1 MTSSRNSR
9 SIFKDFL
16 KRYRANQLRGK
27 ESDDQQDADQ
37 KDADQKDAGQKS
49 DAAISPLDP
58 KGKRAKD
65 KDPEAKKKAKQR
77 RREYLRLYVRQLW
90 PHWKSVTLLLV
101 LSLVIAGLDVVQPLF
116 VRNIIDQILLN
127 TGLDSTAK
135 LSALNQI
142 GFMFLGVIVLGQI
155 LSVTRSYRQEQL
167 NIRVILGLRR
177 SLFDRMLRL
186 PLETLSN
193 MKTGGIISRLTDD
206 VNTTTGLLQMAV
218 ISPTVAVIRLLVAI
232 GILLFI
238 NWQLALSA
246 IGIIPCVMAMSMIFL
261 NRIRPIYREIRR
273 DVSEVDG
280 RVGEAFQGIRA
291 VRTFRGEL
299 REEKDYAVGHHTI
312 TRKRLFARRR
322 ELLLWTT
329 WGFLLAIIGL
339 VIVWFGGYK
348 NIRGTASIGDIMAFQ
363 VYVFMLLNPVWQIVE
378 SFSEL
383 QRSMAA
389 MERVF
394 EVLEMPPDK
403 VDRPGAIL
411 APSEIHSI
419 QLHDVSFAYE
429 NDEMVLKNIDLTIQG
444 GMTVALVGRSGAG
457 KTTLTDLAA
466 RFYDPTHGQILIN
479 GIDLREFQLESLRQL
494 FGIVQQEVFLFDGT
508 ISQNI
513 AYGRPSASEEEILD
527 AARRANADE
536 FIRKLPHGYDSVIG
550 ERGVKLSGGQRQRL
564 SIARSLLADPAILI
578 LDEATSNLD
587 SESEQL
593 IQRSL
598 RELLKDRTTLVIAH
612 RLSTIT
618 HADLIV
624 VMEAGRIVETG
635 SHQQLLRQGGLYSEM
650 VERQNSAFDDWAD
663 VR

>member
-1 MTSSRNSR
+1 MNSR
-9 SIFKDFL
+9 KKSRSLFHDFVQ
-16 KRYRANQLRGK
+16 RYRRG
-27 ESDDQQDADQ
+27 EL
-37 KDADQKDAGQKS
+37 KS
-49 DAAISPLDP
+49 KSEDLH
-58 KGKRAKD
+58 G
-65 KDPEAKKKAKQR
+65 PEAATSKKPDKETKQQR
-77 RREYLRLYVRQLW
+77 RAYLRLYVRQLW
-90 PHWKSVTLLLV
+90 PYWKTVVGLLI
-101 LSLVIAGLDVVQPLF
+101 LSLITAGLEVIQPLF
-116 VRNIIDQILLN
+116 VRHIIDNILLVESA
-127 TGLDSTAK
+127 TLDQK
-135 LSALNQI
+135 LSWLHQVGLVMLSAI
-142 GFMFLGVIVLGQI
+142 IVSQI
-155 LSVTRSYRQEQL
+155 LSVTRNYRQEQL

-218 ISPTVAVIRLLVAI
+218 ISPTVAIIRLLVAV
-232 GILLFI
+232 GILFFL
-238 NWQLALSA
+238 NWQLALAA
-246 IGIIPCVMAMSMIFL
+246 IGIIPCVMTMSMLFL

-299 REEKDYAVGHHTI
+299 REELDYAVGHHAI
-312 TRKRLFARRR
+312 VRKRLFARRR
-322 ELLLWTT
+322 ELLLWTS
-329 WGFLLAIIGL
+329 WGMLLALIGL
-339 VIVWFGGYK
+339 VIVWFGGYM
-348 NIRGTASIGDIMAFQ
+348 NLRGNASVGDIMAFQ
-363 VYVFMLLNPVWQIVE
+363 VYTFMLLNPVWQIVE

-394 EVLEMPPDK
+394 EVLETPPDK
-403 VDRPGAIL
+403 VDRTDARE
-411 APSEIHSI
+411 APEVVETL
-419 QLHDVSFAYE
+419 QLSNVSFAY
-429 NDEMVLKNIDLTIQG
+429 DPGKDVLKDLNLTIDG

-457 KTTLTDLAA
+457 KTTLTDLVA
-466 RFYDPTHGQILIN
+466 RFYDPTEGAILLN
-479 GIDLREFQLESLRQL
+479 GIDLRDFQLESLRRL

-508 ISQNI
+508 IRENI
-513 AYGRPSASEEEILD
+513 AYGRPTASMEEVVD
-527 AARRANADE
+527 AARRANCHE
-536 FIRKLPHGYDSVIG
+536 FIDQLELGYDSIIG

-598 RELLKDRTTLVIAH
+598 QELLRGRTTFVIAH

-624 VMEAGRIVETG
+624 VMDQGQIVE
-635 SHQQLLRQGGLYSEM
+635 QGTHAELITREGIYKEM
-650 VERQNSAFDDWAD
+650 VQRQTDPFAGAST
-663 VR
+663 VG